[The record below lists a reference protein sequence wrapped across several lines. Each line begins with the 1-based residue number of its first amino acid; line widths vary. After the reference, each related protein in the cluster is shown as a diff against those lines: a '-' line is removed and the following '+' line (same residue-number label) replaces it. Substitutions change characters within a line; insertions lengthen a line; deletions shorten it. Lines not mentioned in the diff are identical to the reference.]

1 MFLPEAESAWAVF
14 ALGFTRPKFHH
25 PFGPAFQKPRER
37 CGKYG
42 RKGFRLLEFPFGDFQ
57 AKQDGQVMAEAANT
71 SGKMDYKAAGLD
83 LELYEDGLTRIS
95 KWVKRTHGPRVLDG
109 FGGFASLFSL
119 DFTNRLFAKNYKNPV
134 LVSGSDGVGTKLKVA
149 CMLGRHDTVGIDL
162 VAMSVNDI
170 LCTGAEPLFF
180 LDYVA
185 LPKDDPALLEQ
196 IVKGISNGCV
206 ESGCALVGGETA
218 ILPDMY
224 QPGDYDLAGFCVGVI
239 DRDHILD
246 GRGVREGDVVIG
258 LTSSGL
264 HSNGY
269 SLARKVAFGK
279 AGLKADSLVPEL
291 GQTIGDA
298 LLTPTRLYARAV
310 KEILM
315 HYPVKRRVVRA
326 IAHITGEGLEGNVP
340 RTIPAGRRVR
350 IRKGSWPIPPVF
362 TWLQKTGGIDEAE
375 MYKVFNMGIGM
386 TFTVSRYFAKSV
398 LHQLQH
404 IGYEAHEIGSIIAG
418 ENGLDLVD

>member
-1 MFLPEAESAWAVF
+1 
-14 ALGFTRPKFHH
+14 
-25 PFGPAFQKPRER
+25 
-37 CGKYG
+37 
-42 RKGFRLLEFPFGDFQ
+42 
-57 AKQDGQVMAEAANT
+57 MAEAANT

-196 IVKGISNGCV
+196 IVKWISNGCV

-279 AGLKADSLVPEL
+279 AGLKADSVVPEL
-291 GQTIGDA
+291 GQSIGDV

-340 RTIPAGRRVR
+340 RTIPSGRRVR

-362 TWLQKTGGIDEAE
+362 SWLQNTGGIDESE

-398 LHQLQH
+398 LHQLRH
-404 IGYEAHEIGSIIAG
+404 IGYEAHEIGDIVAG
-418 ENGLDLVD
+418 ENGLDFVD

>member
-1 MFLPEAESAWAVF
+1 
-14 ALGFTRPKFHH
+14 
-25 PFGPAFQKPRER
+25 
-37 CGKYG
+37 
-42 RKGFRLLEFPFGDFQ
+42 
-57 AKQDGQVMAEAANT
+57 MAEAANT
-71 SGKMDYKAAGLD
+71 TGKLDYKAAGLD

-239 DRDHILD
+239 DRDAILD

-279 AGLKADSLVPEL
+279 AGLKADSVVPEL
-291 GQTIGDA
+291 GQSIGDV

-386 TFTVSRYFAKSV
+386 TFTVSRFFAKSV
-398 LHQLQH
+398 LHQLKQ
-404 IGYEAHEIGSIIAG
+404 IGYEAYEIGDIVAG
-418 ENGLDLVD
+418 ENGLDFVD

>member
-1 MFLPEAESAWAVF
+1 
-14 ALGFTRPKFHH
+14 
-25 PFGPAFQKPRER
+25 
-37 CGKYG
+37 
-42 RKGFRLLEFPFGDFQ
+42 
-57 AKQDGQVMAEAANT
+57 MAEAANT

-279 AGLKADSLVPEL
+279 AGLKADSVVPEL
-291 GQTIGDA
+291 GQSIGDV

-362 TWLQKTGGIDEAE
+362 TWLQKTGGIEESE

-398 LHQLQH
+398 LHQLRH
-404 IGYEAHEIGSIIAG
+404 IGYEAHEIGDIVAG
-418 ENGLDLVD
+418 ENGLDFVD

>member
-1 MFLPEAESAWAVF
+1 
-14 ALGFTRPKFHH
+14 
-25 PFGPAFQKPRER
+25 
-37 CGKYG
+37 
-42 RKGFRLLEFPFGDFQ
+42 
-57 AKQDGQVMAEAANT
+57 MAEAANT

-239 DRDHILD
+239 DRDRILD

-279 AGLKADSLVPEL
+279 AGLKADSVVPEL
-291 GQTIGDA
+291 GQSIGDV

-362 TWLQKTGGIDEAE
+362 TWLQKTGGIEESE

-398 LHQLQH
+398 LHQLRH
-404 IGYEAHEIGSIIAG
+404 IGYEAHEIGDIVAG
-418 ENGLDLVD
+418 ENGLDFVD